1 MIKFHTFIF
10 TILMLFFITFN
21 SNASNRN
28 TPITEAV
35 ALTKNSVVNIRT
47 EKIVNQSYSPY
58 NDPMVNNL
66 FGFAGSYKTQSLG
79 SGVIISEDGIIVTNN
94 HVIES
99 ASKIFVILGNNQHL
113 EASVIGSDP
122 ILDIAVIK
130 INKRVRGLKPA
141 KLGNSSDIMLG
152 ETVIAI
158 GNPYGL
164 NSSVTTGVVSNAR
177 RVLMDD
183 IGYAI
188 FIQVDASI
196 NPGNSGGPLINLDGE
211 VIGINTAIYRAG
223 QGIGFSL
230 PIDVVKTIL
239 PEFQR
244 QSKMSKRYTDFTVKE
259 KVSAKDIPYLE
270 VVAID
275 RNSGSGY
282 EGIDVKD
289 QIVMMDNVPINSK
302 NAYEYI
308 LKTVQIGDSIEMIF
322 AKGEDDNMRFTKA
335 NVTIRSY
342 PENYGLTNFKNKYGI
357 TFTSDGK
364 SVTVLN
370 SMDNK
375 YIMTNDIIVGV
386 NDEEIQSLEQLNGL
400 LNESIG
406 EIIILHIARANK
418 LFSLRI
424 QT

>member
-1 MIKFHTFIF
+1 MTKIHTLVF
-10 TILMLFFITFN
+10 TILMLFLTTLN

-28 TPITEAV
+28 TPITKAV

-79 SGVIISEDGIIVTNN
+79 SGVIISEDGIIITNS
-94 HVIES
+94 HVIEA
-99 ASKIFVILGNNQHL
+99 ASKIFVILGNNQQL
-113 EASVIGSDP
+113 EASVIGSDS

-130 INKRVRGLKPA
+130 INKEVHGLKPA
-141 KLGNSSDIMLG
+141 KLGNSADIMLG

-164 NSSVTTGVVSNAR
+164 NSSVTTGVVSNVR

-239 PEFQR
+239 PEFDR

-270 VVAID
+270 ISGID
-275 RNSGSGY
+275 RSLDSNY
-282 EGIDVKD
+282 EGVNVGD
-289 QIVMMDNVPINSK
+289 QIVMMDNIPINSK

-308 LKTVQIGDSIEMIF
+308 LKTFKIGDSIEVF
-322 AKGEDDNMRFTKA
+322 FGKGTDEDMVFTKA
-335 NVTIRSY
+335 DVTIRAF
-342 PENYGLTNFKNKYGI
+342 PDNYGLTNFKNKYGI
-357 TFTSDGK
+357 TFESDDK
-364 SVTVLN
+364 RVTVLN
-370 SMDNK
+370 NMDNK

-386 NDEEIQSLEQLNGL
+386 NDQDIQSLEELNEL
-400 LNESIG
+400 LNANIG
-406 EIIILHIARANK
+406 EIIILHIARDNK

>member
-1 MIKFHTFIF
+1 MIKIHTSLF
-10 TILMLFFITFN
+10 TIFILLFITIN
-21 SNASNRN
+21 SDASNRN

-58 NDPMVNNL
+58 TDPMVNDL
-66 FGFAGSYKTQSLG
+66 FGFSSSYKTQSLG
-79 SGVIISEDGIIVTNN
+79 SGVIISEDGVIVTNS

-99 ASKIFVILGNNQHL
+99 ASKIFVILDNNQQL

-130 INKRVRGLKPA
+130 IKKQVDGLKPA

-164 NSSVTTGVVSNAR
+164 NSSVTTGVVSNVR
-177 RVLMDD
+177 RVLTDD

-211 VIGINTAIYRAG
+211 VIGINSAVYRAG

-239 PEFQR
+239 PEFER

-259 KVSAKDIPYLE
+259 KISINQIPYLE
-270 VVAID
+270 ISSVD
-275 RNSGSGY
+275 RSLGSSYKGVNIGD
-282 EGIDVKD
+282 E
-289 QIVMMDNVPINSK
+289 IVMMNQIPVNSK

-308 LKTVQIGDSIEMIF
+308 LKTVQIGDSIEVVF
-322 AKGEDDNMRFTKA
+322 AKGTDENIIFTKS
-335 NVTIRSY
+335 NIIIREY
-342 PENYGLTNFKNKYGI
+342 PENFGLTNFKNKYGI
-357 TFTSDGK
+357 TFS
-364 SVTVLN
+364 SNNNSIIVLDN
-370 SMDNK
+370 IDNK
-375 YIMTNDIIVGV
+375 YIMKGDVLVGV
-386 NDEEIQSLEQLNGL
+386 NDEEILSLEELSDILND
-400 LNESIG
+400 NIG
-406 EIIILHIARANK
+406 EVIILHIARANK

>member
-1 MIKFHTFIF
+1 MTKIHTSLFTLCIF
-10 TILMLFFITFN
+10 LFMSFN
-21 SNASNRN
+21 GNASNRN

-79 SGVIISEDGIIVTNN
+79 SGVIISEDGIVVTNS

-130 INKRVRGLKPA
+130 INKKVQGLQPA

-164 NSSVTTGVVSNAR
+164 NSSVTTGVVSNVR

-239 PEFQR
+239 PEFER
-244 QSKMSKRYTDFTVKE
+244 QSKMSKRYTDFSVKE
-259 KVSAKDIPYLE
+259 KVSTRDIPYLE
-270 VVAID
+270 IASINRSLDSNYDGVHI
-275 RNSGSGY
+275 G
-282 EGIDVKD
+282 D
-289 QIVMMDNVPINSK
+289 QIVMMDNIPINSN

-308 LKTVQIGDSIEMIF
+308 LKTFKIGDSIEVF
-322 AKGEDDNMRFTKA
+322 FGKGTDDNMSFAKA
-335 NVTIRSY
+335 DVTIRAF
-342 PENYGLTNFKNKYGI
+342 PDNYGLTNFKNKYGI
-357 TFTSDGK
+357 TFESDGK
-364 SVTVLN
+364 SVKVLN

-375 YIMTNDIIVGV
+375 YILSNDIVVGV
-386 NDEEIQSLEQLNGL
+386 NDEETKSLEELNSL
-400 LNESIG
+400 LTDNLG
-406 EIIILHIARANK
+406 EIIILHIARGNK